1 MGNQCCNEQ
10 KVSAQETTMAALE
23 PKAAAAALNREKE
36 NSEAELRKPVK
47 TLHVED
53 QGSFKQKRRRGSLS
67 KPVPQMQEGLKLPPS
82 KKLQLNQSPSCK
94 RGFSIEDQ
102 KTPEDRPPSSPPTK
116 LKVPS
121 SKPMQEDSP
130 VPPRPPHSAFKSEK
144 KVAFQVPTHVKLSSD
159 ELHEDSDSSESSYE
173 QVLYDHQKLSG
184 EKQTRLTSGGLESR
198 RPTGFKASS
207 IPSKSQLI

>member
-23 PKAAAAALNREKE
+23 PKAMAAALHREKE
-36 NSEAELRKPVK
+36 NSEVELGKPVR
-47 TLHVED
+47 TVQVED

-82 KKLQLNQSPSCK
+82 KKLQLNESPSCK
-94 RGFSIEDQ
+94 RGFSIEEQ
-102 KTPEDRPPSSPPTK
+102 KTAEDPLPSTPLTK

-121 SKPMQEDSP
+121 SKPMQEDLA
-130 VPPRPPHSAFKSEK
+130 VPSRPPHSAFKSEK

-159 ELHEDSDSSESSYE
+159 ELYEDSDSSDSSYE
-173 QVLYDHQKLSG
+173 QVLYDHQRPSG
-184 EKQTRLTSGGLESR
+184 DKQTRLTSGGLESR